1 MRFIEHQLRRAIRKT
16 IIRELEGKKADEWED
31 AYIKAD
37 EKSVQDQD
45 HAQQPTA
52 EKSRGEAILDRIER
66 GLDTL
71 VGPELK
77 MLDRFLKSLGI

>member
-16 IIRELEGKKADEWED
+16 IISELEGKEANEWEAAYRKADEILAHD
-31 AYIKAD
+31 RD
-37 EKSVQDQD
+37 QKS
-45 HAQQPTA
+45 TA
-52 EKSRGEAILDRIER
+52 EMSRGEAILDRIER

>member
-1 MRFIEHQLRRAIRKT
+1 MRFIEHQLLRAVRKT
-16 IIRELEGKKADEWED
+16 IINELEGKKAAVDV
-31 AYIKAD
+31 YHKAD
-37 EKSVQDQD
+37 EMLTQD
-45 HAQQPTA
+45 HVQQPAA
-52 EKSRGEAILDRIER
+52 EKSRCEAILDRIER